1 MVKEINAEEY
11 SEILNSSKPVVIDFH
26 ATWCGPC
33 KVLSPILEEL
43 DDEIEGV
50 EFVKLDVDQH
60 PQIAG
65 QNQVMG
71 VPTVV
76 ILKDGEVKDRFVG
89 VQPKEVIKEK
99 NYFTRLIVLRIVLV
113 LQVLILLLFGF
124 FILNIQNTVNELS
137 GQLETALL
145 TIEDMKTVLPEIE
158 EAVENFNQLEPL
170 FENLGKLSELLS
182 VLTDPFGSNG

>member
-1 MVKEINAEEY
+1 M
-11 SEILNSSKPVVIDFH
+11 
-26 ATWCGPC
+26 
-33 KVLSPILEEL
+33 
-43 DDEIEGV
+43 
-50 EFVKLDVDQH
+50 
-60 PQIAG
+60 
-65 QNQVMG
+65 
-71 VPTVV
+71 
-76 ILKDGEVKDRFVG
+76 
-89 VQPKEVIKEK
+89 
-99 NYFTRLIVLRIVLV
+99 LRIVLV
-113 LQVLILLLFGF
+113 LQVLIIFLFGF

>member
-1 MVKEINAEEY
+1 M
-11 SEILNSSKPVVIDFH
+11 
-26 ATWCGPC
+26 
-33 KVLSPILEEL
+33 
-43 DDEIEGV
+43 
-50 EFVKLDVDQH
+50 
-60 PQIAG
+60 
-65 QNQVMG
+65 
-71 VPTVV
+71 
-76 ILKDGEVKDRFVG
+76 
-89 VQPKEVIKEK
+89 
-99 NYFTRLIVLRIVLV
+99 LRIVLV
-113 LQVLILLLFGF
+113 LQVLILLFFGF

>member
-1 MVKEINAEEY
+1 M
-11 SEILNSSKPVVIDFH
+11 
-26 ATWCGPC
+26 
-33 KVLSPILEEL
+33 
-43 DDEIEGV
+43 
-50 EFVKLDVDQH
+50 
-60 PQIAG
+60 
-65 QNQVMG
+65 
-71 VPTVV
+71 
-76 ILKDGEVKDRFVG
+76 
-89 VQPKEVIKEK
+89 
-99 NYFTRLIVLRIVLV
+99 LRIVLV

-124 FILNIQNTVNELS
+124 FIFNIQNTVNELS